1 MWTCARADTWRGPGD
16 VTVSFRTNAYAPGA
30 PARII
35 TRARATAACSR
46 FGQHI
51 VAADGWRSPN
61 GHWYA
66 LAAGSRAVTR
76 LTVSGDVTATKQ
88 ARTLA
93 VPAPH
98 NPRITVRARL
108 ATGEGLNAVGT
119 PGT

>member
-1 MWTCARADTWRGPGD
+1 MWTCARADTWRGSGD
-16 VTVSFRTNAYAPGA
+16 VTVSMRTSRYAPAEPGRTIA
-30 PARII
+30 
-35 TRARATAACSR
+35 RARATAACSR

-51 VAADGWRSPN
+51 VAASGWRSPK

-76 LTVSGDVTATKQ
+76 ISMSGDVTATKQ

-93 VPAPH
+93 VPAARE
-98 NPRITVRARL
+98 PRVTVRAHL
-108 ATGEGLNAVGT
+108 STGEDLAAVGT